1 MCLDS
6 GKIPSVWTK
15 AIISPIPKSSTSDS
29 RIPMNYRGISLISC
43 VAKIYSSILNAKV
56 LDVLEEEELIV
67 DEQNGFRSGRSC
79 QDHIFVLDSIIRNRL
94 AEDMP
99 TFTAF
104 LDLQKAFDCVNRDLL
119 LNKVLANGIDSK
131 VFMEVGQPSKLY

>member
-29 RIPMNYRGISLISC
+29 RIPMNYREISLISC
-43 VAKIYSSILNAKV
+43 VAKIYSSILNARV

-67 DEQNGFRSGRSC
+67 DE
-79 QDHIFVLDSIIRNRL
+79 
-94 AEDMP
+94 A
-99 TFTAF
+99 
-104 LDLQKAFDCVNRDLL
+104 DLVRTISLF
-119 LNKVLANGIDSK
+119 
-131 VFMEVGQPSKLY
+131 